1 MQAKEEARVRVEA
14 PYEPTV
20 FKKKLT
26 MHNQNQ
32 VSIVGG
38 PMPINESAPTVPLPM
53 SPQANKIDN

>member
-1 MQAKEEARVRVEA
+1 MRVEA

-26 MHNQNQ
+26 MHNQNT

-38 PMPINESAPTVPLPM
+38 SLPLSETAPNVPNPLSPTVG
-53 SPQANKIDN
+53 SKAGQEN